1 MFPKELQGWDRG
13 FQSRALYAF
22 RFSAGSDRKRVPPII
37 MKASLGPNNGS
48 LEAYATLLSDVSSDI
63 GRSSAGSS
71 RARTG
76 DAMAYI
82 A

>member
-13 FQSRALYAF
+13 FQSRALFAF

-37 MKASLGPNNGS
+37 SKASLGPNNDS

-63 GRSSAGSS
+63 GRSFC
-71 RARTG
+71 RLFTTRTG